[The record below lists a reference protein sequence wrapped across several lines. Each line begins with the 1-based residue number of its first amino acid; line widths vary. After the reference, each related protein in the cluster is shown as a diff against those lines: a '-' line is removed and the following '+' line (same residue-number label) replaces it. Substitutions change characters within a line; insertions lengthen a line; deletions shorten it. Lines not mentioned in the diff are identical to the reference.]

1 MLTLV
6 HGQVALETAGTGVT
20 ANCICPGWV
29 LTPLVQAQIDAK
41 AKEMGVRAATLVG
54 TPQFLFMVEQRAQP
68 RLSASIVWLYRSM
81 RWRHHLLYCGA
92 AQWRHPWGCCG

>member
-6 HGQVALETAGTGVT
+6 HRQVALETAGTGVT

-41 AKEMGVRAATLVG
+41 AKELGVRAA
-54 TPQFLFMVEQRAQP
+54 M
-68 RLSASIVWLYRSM
+68 
-81 RWRHHLLYCGA
+81 
-92 AQWRHPWGCCG
+92 